1 MKSRQQLSFL
11 PGEPALTPDYGR
23 SSRQG
28 AGQARQMARSEGSRL
43 PGPDSTGFPVD
54 PEEQINSID
63 DAVEHLGRELGRLG
77 TVLKRVNDYGLLG
90 SFSQLYAVNITR
102 YADLL
107 LKKKMLEDQPADPLL
122 ELLGP
127 ALDRLNQTVELEL

>member
-1 MKSRQQLSFL
+1 LV
-11 PGEPALTPDYGR
+11 PAAD
-23 SSRQG
+23 
-28 AGQARQMARSEGSRL
+28 
-43 PGPDSTGFPVD
+43 GFPVD
-54 PEEQINSID
+54 PEEVVHTID
-63 DAVEHLGRELGRLG
+63 DAVERMGRELGRLG
-77 TVLKRVNDYGLLG
+77 TLLNRVTDYGLLG
-90 SFSQLYAVNITR
+90 SFSQLYGLNITR

>member
-63 DAVEHLGRELGRLG
+63 DAVVPLGRELGRLG
-77 TVLKRVNDYGLLG
+77 PGLKRVNDYGLRG
-90 SFSQLYAVNITR
+90 RGSQLYAGNSTR

>member
-1 MKSRQQLSFL
+1 LSH
-11 PGEPALTPDYGR
+11 
-23 SSRQG
+23 
-28 AGQARQMARSEGSRL
+28 QA
-43 PGPDSTGFPVD
+43 GFPVD
-54 PEEQINSID
+54 PEEVVESID
-63 DAVEHLGRELGRLG
+63 DAVKRMGRELGRLG
-77 TVLKRVNDYGLLG
+77 TVLNRVTDYGLLG
-90 SFSQLYAVNITR
+90 SFSQLYGLNITR